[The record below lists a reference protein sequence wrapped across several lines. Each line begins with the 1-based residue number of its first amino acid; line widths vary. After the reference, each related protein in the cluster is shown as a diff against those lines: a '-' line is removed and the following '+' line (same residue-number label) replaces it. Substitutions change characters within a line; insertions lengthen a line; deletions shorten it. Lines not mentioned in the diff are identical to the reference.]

1 MSSMASEDRP
11 PRKDRLIQT
20 RVPKQLETTL
30 KEEARRRRLTVS
42 HLIRNMLEESFQL
55 VDGFVADVDQIV
67 SDSAKLARNVSR
79 SARRVVEAVRPEDVE
94 AGQPGDVDA
103 GQAVERAEDDLSH
116 VYAWNEVT
124 LHQSVVCSVCAT
136 EIARGASGHAGLSD
150 EPGKARAW
158 LCSECVGAL

>member
-1 MSSMASEDRP
+1 MPSEDRP

-103 GQAVERAEDDLSH
+103 GQAVEPAKDDLSH

>member
-1 MSSMASEDRP
+1 MASKDRP

-67 SDSAKLARNVSR
+67 SDSAKLARNVTR
-79 SARRVVEAVRPEDVE
+79 SARRVVEAGRPEDVE
-94 AGQPGDVDA
+94 PGQPGEVDA
-103 GQAVERAEDDLSH
+103 GQDVERAEADLSH